1 MKTLEELKKEK
12 QGLRQR
18 IAEIEQLELE
28 IEYQATLDRLG
39 LVIGD
44 KVEYLDRR
52 DIKRRDI
59 KTGIVCQATNYGNW
73 LHVNL
78 IGKNGATSN
87 KRETSVMVKDEKI
100 KKIS

>member
-52 DIKRRDI
+52 DIK
-59 KTGIVCQATNYGNW
+59 TGIVCQATNYGNW

-78 IGKNGATSN
+78 IGKNGAASN
-87 KRETSVMVKDEKI
+87 RRETSVMCKEDTI